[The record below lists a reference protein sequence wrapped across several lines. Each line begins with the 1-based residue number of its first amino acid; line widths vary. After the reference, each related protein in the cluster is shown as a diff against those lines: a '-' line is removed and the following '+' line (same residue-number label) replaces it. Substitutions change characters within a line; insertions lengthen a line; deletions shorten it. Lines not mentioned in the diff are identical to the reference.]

1 MNRQEEKTGILVA
14 SFGTSH
20 LDTLEKTITAVEKD
34 AGKVYEG
41 IAVYRAFT
49 SNMIRNKLKTEY
61 GILTDNV
68 SEALKRMKQDGIQ
81 KVMIL
86 PTHVIPGEEYEKV
99 LDEAGVMQN
108 EFREMKIARPLLGY
122 PDDYKSCVNA
132 VMNEITLADDEALFL
147 MGHGTEHFANSAYP
161 ALEYTFHSMG
171 YDQVFVGTVEG
182 FPAFED
188 AFARMSESGKKRI
201 VLMPFMVVAGDHV
214 KNDMAGEE
222 DSWLTAL
229 SERGY
234 ETRVLLKGLGE
245 MKGIRDLFIEH
256 LKEAEAV

>member
-20 LDTLEKTITAVEKD
+20 LDTLGKTITAIEED
-34 AGKVYEG
+34 AGKAYEG
-41 IAVYRAFT
+41 TSVYRAFT

-61 GILTDNV
+61 DISTENV
-68 SEALKRMKQDGIQ
+68 SEALHRMKLDGIQ
-81 KVMIL
+81 RVRIL

-99 LDEAGVMQN
+99 LSEAALQQDE
-108 EFREMKIARPLLGY
+108 FDEMRIARPLLGY
-122 PDDYKSCVNA
+122 PDDYKTCVKA
-132 VMNEITLADDEALFL
+132 VMDEIKLADDEALFL
-147 MGHGTEHFANSAYP
+147 MGHGTEHFSNSAYP

-171 YDQVFVGTVEG
+171 YEQVFVGTVEG

-188 AFARMSESGKKRI
+188 AFARMSGSGKKKI
-201 VLMPFMVVAGDHV
+201 LLAPFMVVAGDHA

-229 SERGY
+229 NERGY
-234 ETRVLLKGLGE
+234 ETRVLLQGLGE
-245 MKGIRDLFIEH
+245 MKEIRNLFIEH
-256 LKEAEAV
+256 LKEAETV